1 MNNDINK
8 KAIILASASPRRKEI
23 LSSLGI
29 NFSILVAD
37 ADESCD
43 IRDPLAFA
51 KELAKRKGQAAYSLT
66 SEKDSI
72 ILSADTIVV
81 CDGEILGKPKNREDA
96 IRMIKKLSGKTHSVI
111 TGVGVTVDGITKT
124 SCSETFVRV
133 DTIPQSEIERYVD
146 SGDPM
151 DKAGAYGIQ
160 GAFSR
165 WISGIDGCYFGVVG
179 LPINCLANLFKEI
192 TGKELTDFNN

>member
-1 MNNDINK
+1 MTTDKN
-8 KAIILASASPRRKEI
+8 A
-23 LSSLGI
+23 
-29 NFSILVAD
+29 V
-37 ADESCD
+37 
-43 IRDPLAFA
+43 
-51 KELAKRKGQAAYSLT
+51 
-66 SEKDSI
+66 

-81 CDGEILGKPKNREDA
+81 CDGEILGKPKDRDDA
-96 IRMIKKLSGKTHSVI
+96 IRMIKKLSGKKHSVI
-111 TGVGVTVDGITKT
+111 TGVGVTVHGITTT
-124 SCSETFVRV
+124 SHSETFVFV
-133 DTIPQSEIERYVD
+133 DEIPVREIERYVD

-179 LPINCLANLFKEI
+179 LPTNCLANLFYEA

>member
-1 MNNDINK
+1 MEKEMK
-8 KAIILASASPRRKEI
+8 KASMILASASPRRKEI
-23 LSSLGI
+23 LSSLGV

-37 ADESCD
+37 TDEKCD
-43 IRDPLAFA
+43 IREPVAYA
-51 KELAKRKGQAAYSLT
+51 EELARRKGQAAYKIT
-66 SEKDSI
+66 NEKGSI

-81 CDGEILGKPKNREDA
+81 CDGEILGKPKDRDDA
-96 IRMIKKLSGKTHSVI
+96 IRTITKLSGKTHSVI
-111 TGVGVTVDGITKT
+111 TGIGVTLDGVT
-124 SCSETFVRV
+124 SVSHSETLVRV
-133 DTIPQSEIERYVD
+133 DDIPQEEIERYVD

-179 LPINCLANLFKEI
+179 LPINCLANLFKQVS
-192 TGKELTDFNN
+192 GKELTDFNC

>member
-1 MNNDINK
+1 MDKDINK
-8 KAIILASASPRRKEI
+8 TSLILASASPRRKEI
-23 LSSLGI
+23 LSSLGVE
-29 NFSILVAD
+29 FSILVAD

-43 IRDPLAFA
+43 IKDPSEFA
-51 KELAKRKGQAAYSLT
+51 RELARRKGQAAYSLT
-66 SEKDSI
+66 DKKDCV

-81 CDGEILGKPKNREDA
+81 CDGEILGKPKDRADA
-96 IRMIKKLSGKTHSVI
+96 IRMIQKLSGKTHSVI
-111 TGVGVTVDGITKT
+111 TGVGVTVCGATTT
-124 SCSETFVRV
+124 SYSETFVRV
-133 DTIPQSEIERYVD
+133 DKIPQSEIERYVD

-179 LPINCLANLFKEI
+179 LPINCLANLFKKV
-192 TGKELTDFNN
+192 TGKELTDLNN

>member
-1 MNNDINK
+1 MNKDINK
-8 KAIILASASPRRKEI
+8 SSLILASASPRRKEI
-23 LSSLGI
+23 LSSLGVD
-29 NFSILVAD
+29 FSILAAD

-43 IRDPLAFA
+43 IQTPSAFA
-51 KELAKRKGQAAYSLT
+51 MELARRKGQAAYAII
-66 SEKDSI
+66 EKKDCV

-81 CDGEILGKPKNREDA
+81 CDGEILGKPKDRADA

-111 TGVGVTVDGITKT
+111 TGVGVTVLGVTTTDY
-124 SCSETFVRV
+124 SETFVRV
-133 DTIPQSEIERYVD
+133 DEIPQSEIARYVD

-179 LPINCLANLFKEI
+179 LPVNCLANLFKEV